1 MQRTR
6 RFNLRRVALG
16 LALAAILVPTA
27 QAKPTASNQN
37 QQQPSVEI
45 PYLSGGA
52 GVSHLDFDPA
62 SSASGKQSDEIAY
75 LSHGATSSGPIAAD
89 DLTVSRPS
97 NQGSPAV
104 GSSGEGFE
112 VGTTVG
118 GFGLALALLIGGSAL
133 VIRHSRKTRLS
144 PA

>member
-1 MQRTR
+1 MTRTK
-6 RFNLRRVALG
+6 RFSLKRVAFG
-16 LALAAILVPTA
+16 LAIAAIMVPTA
-27 QAKPTASNQN
+27 QAKPTASNN
-37 QQQPSVEI
+37 QQPVVEI
-45 PYLSGGA
+45 PYLSGGV
-52 GVSHLDFDPA
+52 GVSHMDFDP
-62 SSASGKQSDEIAY
+62 SSGPSGQQSSEIPY
-75 LSHGATSSGPIAAD
+75 LSHGVLSNSGAIGAD

>member
-27 QAKPTASNQN
+27 QAKPTASNQ
-37 QQQPSVEI
+37 QQPSVEI

-62 SSASGKQSDEIAY
+62 SSASGKQSAEIAY

>member
-1 MQRTR
+1 MQRTK

-27 QAKPTASNQN
+27 QAKPTASNQ
-37 QQQPSVEI
+37 QQPSVEI
-45 PYLSGGA
+45 PYLSGGV
-52 GVSHLDFDPA
+52 GVSHMDFDPA
-62 SSASGKQSDEIAY
+62 SSASGKQSGEIAY
-75 LSHGATSSGPIAAD
+75 LSHGATASGGAIAAD

-104 GSSGEGFE
+104 GSSDDGFE

-118 GFGLALALLIGGSAL
+118 GFGLALVLLIGGTAL

>member
-27 QAKPTASNQN
+27 QAKPTASNQ
-37 QQQPSVEI
+37 QQPSVEI
-45 PYLSGGA
+45 PYLSGGV

-62 SSASGKQSDEIAY
+62 SSASGKQSSEIAY

-118 GFGLALALLIGGSAL
+118 GFGLALALMIGGSAL